1 MNPCFGFTPAGI
13 QTIRISYIELNKY
26 YGENMLNYIWLG
38 MILLGVAWGA
48 VTGRL
53 EDVSKAV
60 VSSAEEGV
68 KLSIALLGIM
78 CLWSGLMQ
86 IAEKSGLIRSIT
98 RFAKGL
104 FTGMFPDVPENH
116 KAMGEMVLS
125 FAANFLGLGNAATP
139 LGIKAMEQ
147 LQSLNPR
154 KDTASDAMVLFMVIN
169 ASCLQFIPTTVIA
182 LREAAGSA
190 NAVGILPH
198 VWISSFISTLTA
210 VVFYY
215 IFKWIGKRY
224 EI

>member
-1 MNPCFGFTPAGI
+1 
-13 QTIRISYIELNKY
+13 
-26 YGENMLNYIWLG
+26 MLNYIWLG

-60 VSSAEEGV
+60 VSSAEEGIE
-68 KLSIALLGIM
+68 LSIVLLGIM
-78 CLWSGLMQ
+78 CLWSGLMK
-86 IAEKSGLIRSIT
+86 IAEKSGLIRGIT

-116 KAMGEMVLS
+116 KAMGAMVLS

-154 KDTASDAMVLFMVIN
+154 KDTASDAMILFMVIN

-198 VWISSFISTLTA
+198 VWISSLISTLTA

-215 IFKWIGKRY
+215 VFKWMGKRY
-224 EI
+224 KI